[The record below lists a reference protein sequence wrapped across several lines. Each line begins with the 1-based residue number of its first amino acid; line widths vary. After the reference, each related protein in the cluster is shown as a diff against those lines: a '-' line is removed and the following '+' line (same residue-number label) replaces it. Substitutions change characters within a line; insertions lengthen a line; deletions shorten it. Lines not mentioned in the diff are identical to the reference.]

1 MKSNS
6 MNDQLQA
13 QISQIIAQIMV
24 SVGEVK
30 DFSMSQL
37 PDIAQ
42 QYITYGVW
50 KTGIISVIL
59 FIVIIAMFFVA
70 KSGIED
76 LNRGDDIGMLKTIF
90 PIPVGAI
97 SVIGLIENIHSFILV
112 MTAPKV
118 WFLLEI
124 KNIIN

>member
-1 MKSNS
+1 

-13 QISQIIAQIMV
+13 QISQIITQIMV

-50 KTGIISVIL
+50 KTGITSVVL
-59 FIVIIAMFFVA
+59 FIVIIATFFIA
-70 KSGIED
+70 KSGIKD
-76 LNRGDDIGMLKTIF
+76 LNRGDEIGMFKTIF
-90 PIPVGAI
+90 PIPVGLI
-97 SVIGLIENIHSFILV
+97 SVIDLIENIHSFILV

>member
-1 MKSNS
+1 

-50 KTGIISVIL
+50 KTGITSVVL
-59 FIVIIAMFFVA
+59 FIVIIATFFIA
-70 KSGIED
+70 KSGIKD
-76 LNRGDDIGMLKTIF
+76 LNHGDEIGMFKTIF
-90 PIPVGAI
+90 PIPVGLI

>member
-1 MKSNS
+1 

-50 KTGIISVIL
+50 KTGITSVIL
-59 FIVIIAMFFVA
+59 FIAIIASIFVA
-70 KSGIED
+70 RSGIKD
-76 LNRGDDIGMLKTIF
+76 LNHNYEIGIPKTMASIF
-90 PIPVGAI
+90 G
-97 SVIGLIENIHSFILV
+97 GLLSMGFFIDNLHSFILV

>member
-1 MKSNS
+1 

-42 QYITYGVW
+42 QYITYGIW
-50 KTGIISVIL
+50 KTGITSVIL

-90 PIPVGAI
+90 PIPVGVI